1 MQFESQA
8 PLALEDLLTY
18 NISPLT
24 LQSINARVMTSKIM
38 KTFLRKERT
47 QQALAEP
54 THQNKNRVETMF
66 QVVKDL
72 I

>member
-54 THQNKNRVETMF
+54 THQNKIE
-66 QVVKDL
+66 
-72 I
+72 